1 MLNFLYAF
9 DRNYNTQA
17 FVSIYSVLQNV
28 TEKINLYLILDETNK
43 NLNIPKK
50 IKKHKNINLIIK
62 KEIHIKENL
71 YNLDDAHVSRATF
84 YRLFLSDLY
93 YDDLDFVYLDSDIVC
108 VNDPSQIIKTQF
120 LEIKKNNNFI
130 GFADELYRHQYEEPF
145 KRLNMSGNKYF
156 NAGVMLV
163 NLMNWNKNN
172 LTEKS
177 KLYIN
182 KLQNKAKYWDQD
194 ILNSLIDGNYLSL
207 LPELNYRT
215 SYIDQKTELDSQIF
229 IHYSGKSKPWDIG
242 GILEEFSLEYQRY
255 FEELFGQNY
264 HLVCKNRNNGI
275 NRLLKNFLALYR
287 FKKLSFYK
295 YIYQSIVVIVKK

>member
-28 TEKINLYLILDETNK
+28 TEKINLFLILDETNK

-50 IKKHKNINLIIK
+50 IKKHKNINSIIK
-62 KEIHIKENL
+62 KEINIKENL
-71 YNLDDAHVSRATF
+71 YNLDNAHVSRATF

-93 YDDLDFVYLDSDIVC
+93 DDDLDFVYLDSDIVC

-182 KLQNKAKYWDQD
+182 ELQNKAKYWDQD

>member
-1 MLNFLYAF
+1 
-9 DRNYNTQA
+9 
-17 FVSIYSVLQNV
+17 
-28 TEKINLYLILDETNK
+28 
-43 NLNIPKK
+43 
-50 IKKHKNINLIIK
+50 
-62 KEIHIKENL
+62 
-71 YNLDDAHVSRATF
+71 
-84 YRLFLSDLY
+84 
-93 YDDLDFVYLDSDIVC
+93 
-108 VNDPSQIIKTQF
+108 
-120 LEIKKNNNFI
+120 
-130 GFADELYRHQYEEPF
+130 
-145 KRLNMSGNKYF
+145 MSSNKYF

-182 KLQNKAKYWDQD
+182 ELQNKAKYWDQD

-255 FEELFGQNY
+255 FEELFGHNY

>member
-17 FVSIYSVLQNV
+17 FVSIYSVLQNI
-28 TEKINLYLILDETNK
+28 TEKINLYLILDETNE

-50 IKKHKNINLIIK
+50 IINHKNINLIIEK
-62 KEIHIKENL
+62 VININENL

-93 YDDLDFVYLDSDIVC
+93 DDDLDFVYLDSDIIC
-108 VNDPSQIIKTQF
+108 VNDPSQIIKSQF
-120 LEIKKNNNFI
+120 SEIKKNNNFI

-177 KLYIN
+177 KLYI
-182 KLQNKAKYWDQD
+182 KELQNKAKYWDQD

-215 SYIDQKTELDSQIF
+215 STIDRKTEIDSLIF
-229 IHYSGKSKPWDIG
+229 IHYSGKSKPWDVG
-242 GILEEFSLEYQRY
+242 GILEEFSVEYQSC
-255 FEELFGQNY
+255 FEELFGNNY
-264 HLVCKNRNNGI
+264 HLVSKNRKNGI
-275 NRLLKNFLALYR
+275 TRLLNNIYALYR
-287 FKKLSFYK
+287 FKDLSFFK
-295 YIYQSIVVIVKK
+295 YVYQSLVAILKK

>member
-28 TEKINLYLILDETNK
+28 TEKINLFLILDETNK

-50 IKKHKNINLIIK
+50 IKKHKNINSIIK
-62 KEIHIKENL
+62 KEINIKENL

-93 YDDLDFVYLDSDIVC
+93 DDDLDFVYLDSDIVC

-182 KLQNKAKYWDQD
+182 ELQNKAKYWDQD

>member
-9 DRNYNTQA
+9 DKNYNTQA
-17 FVSIYSVLQNV
+17 FVSIYSVLQNI

-50 IKKHKNINLIIK
+50 IKKHKNINLIIE
-62 KEIHIKENL
+62 KEINIKENL

-145 KRLNMSGNKYF
+145 KRLNMSSNKYF

-182 KLQNKAKYWDQD
+182 ELQNKAKYWDQD

-255 FEELFGQNY
+255 FEELFGHNY

-295 YIYQSIVVIVKK
+295 YIYQSIVVIIKK